1 MNEIHFTHPTGPEM
15 TRWVDAFVFAAAFL
29 PQPAGTEILDFG
41 TVKCKDFPVSSKE
54 TIGYTLAW
62 LDGYYRD
69 EELFGK

>member
-1 MNEIHFTHPTGPEM
+1 M
-15 TRWVDAFVFAAAFL
+15 TRWVDAFVLAAAFL
-29 PQPAGTEILDFG
+29 PQPAGTE
-41 TVKCKDFPVSSKE
+41 KCKDFPVSSKE